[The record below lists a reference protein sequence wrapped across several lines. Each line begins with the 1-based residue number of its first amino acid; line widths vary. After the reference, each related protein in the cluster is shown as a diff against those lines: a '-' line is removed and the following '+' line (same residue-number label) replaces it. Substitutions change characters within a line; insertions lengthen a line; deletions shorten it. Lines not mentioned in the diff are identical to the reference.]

1 MSFTSIL
8 DPVMGPVMA
17 ISSPWNLVLVSF
29 ILTAMI
35 TLAYKFLTDQKMMK
49 EVKQEMKDL
58 QKRMKEVK
66 DNPSEAMAVQ
76 KQIMEK
82 TIKQMTQSIKPTLV
96 TFIPIVFIFTWLR
109 SYYEGLGNPEVLF
122 GLSWF
127 WSYFIVTI
135 VLSIAMRKLL
145 KVH

>member
-1 MSFTSIL
+1 MSFTSFL
-8 DPVMGPVMA
+8 DPVLGPVMS
-17 ISSPWNLVLVSF
+17 ISSPWNLVLISF
-29 ILTAMI
+29 ILTAII
-35 TLAYKFLTDQKMMK
+35 TLAYKFLTDQKLMK
-49 EVKQEMKDL
+49 EIKQEMKDL

-66 DNPSEAMAVQ
+66 DNPTEAMVVQ

-96 TFIPIVFIFTWLR
+96 TFVPIIFIFTWLR
-109 SYYEGLGNPEVLF
+109 GYYEGLGSPDVLF

-135 VLSIAMRKLL
+135 ILSISMRKLL